1 MVFQKI
7 AAILAEIIGIDDEDI
22 TPNTELNREYGIKPV
37 DLAKLIIE
45 CERTFQITIH
55 DEDVYRFRS
64 VNDLVEYIERIKEEE

>member
-22 TPNTELNREYGIKPV
+22 TSNTELNREYGIKPV

-45 CERTFQITIH
+45 CERTFRVTIH
-55 DEDVYRFRS
+55 DEDVYRFRYL
-64 VNDLVEYIERIKEEE
+64 NDLVEYIRRIKEEE

>member
-55 DEDVYRFRS
+55 DEDVYRFRC